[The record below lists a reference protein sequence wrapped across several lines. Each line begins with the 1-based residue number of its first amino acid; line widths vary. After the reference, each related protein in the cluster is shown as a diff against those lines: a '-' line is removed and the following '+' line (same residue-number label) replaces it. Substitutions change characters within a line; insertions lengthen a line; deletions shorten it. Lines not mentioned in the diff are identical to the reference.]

1 MRLSK
6 VPLEMNFP
14 KRNDTLLI
22 QRDNNFVGMTFMNI
36 ILKGIGV
43 IIGLFIFL
51 AIIGAL
57 FGSHDTPTPAA
68 TTSKITETKTAYT
81 QDGQNFV
88 SKEWMDESIRAG
100 IAKSSNYKEVQVP
113 LNTVVLGVYAPD
125 SGVSK
130 QGETSIPAQQTQ
142 TSAPK
147 PSQTLYPWGYAPG
160 SMP

>member
-36 ILKGIGV
+36 ILKGIGI

-57 FGSHDTPTPAA
+57 FGSHDTPTPAT
-68 TTSKITETKTAYT
+68 TTSKITET
-81 QDGQNFV
+81 N
-88 SKEWMDESIRAG
+88 
-100 IAKSSNYKEVQVP
+100 
-113 LNTVVLGVYAPD
+113 

>member
-1 MRLSK
+1 
-6 VPLEMNFP
+6 
-14 KRNDTLLI
+14 
-22 QRDNNFVGMTFMNI
+22 MTFMNI

-57 FGSHDTPTPAA
+57 FGSHDTPTPA
-68 TTSKITETKTAYT
+68 
-81 QDGQNFV
+81 
-88 SKEWMDESIRAG
+88 
-100 IAKSSNYKEVQVP
+100 
-113 LNTVVLGVYAPD
+113 LGVYAPD